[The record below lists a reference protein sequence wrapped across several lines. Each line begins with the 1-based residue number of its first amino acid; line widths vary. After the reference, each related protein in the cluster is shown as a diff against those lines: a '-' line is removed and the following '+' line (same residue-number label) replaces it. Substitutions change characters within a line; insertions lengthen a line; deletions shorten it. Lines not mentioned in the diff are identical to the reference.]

1 MIERIKSTDQGEKMT
16 VKVIDIMSKKQP
28 LFATV
33 KQNIGHVRTIFMNN
47 KVSILP
53 VIDAD
58 EYVVG
63 VISHRDLIDQTNDEL
78 RVDTIMTAK
87 VYTIPSY
94 ENVDIAAR
102 IMKKQKIH
110 HLIVTHEK
118 KLVGVVSSFDLLTLV
133 ENKRFVEKN
142 PSTPKKAKG
151 AHA

>member
-1 MIERIKSTDQGEKMT
+1 MT
-16 VKVIDIMSKKQP
+16 VKVIDVMSKKQP
-28 LFATV
+28 LFATM

-53 VIDAD
+53 VIDPE

-78 RVDTIMTAK
+78 RIDTVMTQK

-94 ENVDIAAR
+94 ENVDVAAR

-118 KLVGVVSSFDLLTLV
+118 KLVGVLSSFDLLTLV

-142 PSTPKKAKG
+142 PSNPKKAKN
-151 AHA
+151 AHP

>member
-151 AHA
+151 AHV